1 MAGRTDIEATPWTPA
16 PNFVGRGGGVTLFFS
31 SCTRKMYTAT
41 FPPDF
46 LKGIT
51 FCEFKVKDLVAE
63 YEKNMAYI
71 LFLPSG

>member
-1 MAGRTDIEATPWTPA
+1 
-16 PNFVGRGGGVTLFFS
+16 
-31 SCTRKMYTAT
+31 MYTAT
-41 FPPDF
+41 IPPDF